1 MTFGE
6 KLKFY
11 RKKKNIT
18 QRDLAKTAGLGF
30 NTISNY
36 ERGQTYPRTVR
47 FTRSWRR
54 FSRLTPIFS
63 TTKTTISSA
72 RPNRGTESAGV
83 RRRSSL

>member
-36 ERGQTYPRTVR
+36 ERGQTYPQ
-47 FTRSWRR
+47 
-54 FSRLTPIFS
+54 
-63 TTKTTISSA
+63 
-72 RPNRGTESAGV
+72 NREI
-83 RRRSSL
+83 